1 MDTGTAVSNTYSL
14 FLSIISKKISKKIT
28 KMRIKRNRGS
38 KNKQQKG
45 GEDGEGEARGGAEVH
60 KRKIQSPLQS

>member
-1 MDTGTAVSNTYSL
+1 
-14 FLSIISKKISKKIT
+14 
-28 KMRIKRNRGS
+28 MRIKRNRGS

>member
-1 MDTGTAVSNTYSL
+1 
-14 FLSIISKKISKKIT
+14 
-28 KMRIKRNRGS
+28 MRIKRNRGS

-45 GEDGEGEARGGAEVH
+45 GEGGGGVWGEAEVH

>member
-1 MDTGTAVSNTYSL
+1 
-14 FLSIISKKISKKIT
+14 
-28 KMRIKRNRGS
+28 MRIKRNRGS

-45 GEDGEGEARGGAEVH
+45 GEGGGGGVWGEAEVH

>member
-1 MDTGTAVSNTYSL
+1 
-14 FLSIISKKISKKIT
+14 
-28 KMRIKRNRGS
+28 MRIKRNRGS

-45 GEDGEGEARGGAEVH
+45 GEGGGGGCVWGEAEVH

>member
-1 MDTGTAVSNTYSL
+1 
-14 FLSIISKKISKKIT
+14 
-28 KMRIKRNRGS
+28 MRIKRNRGS

-45 GEDGEGEARGGAEVH
+45 GEDGEGEARGGGGAEVH